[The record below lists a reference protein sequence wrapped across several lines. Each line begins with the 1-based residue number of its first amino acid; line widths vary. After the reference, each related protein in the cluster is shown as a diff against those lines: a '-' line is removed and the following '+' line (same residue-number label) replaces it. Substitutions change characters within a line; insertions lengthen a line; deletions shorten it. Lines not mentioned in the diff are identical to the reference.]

1 MTAAVAVPAVESRSR
16 DGRPAPRWAIVAAHL
31 VTLVTVPAGLWRI
44 ALALGASLGMMSD
57 GQPVDVHG
65 WEALYVIALSV
76 VTEGVALLTLGLV
89 RPWGERAPNRF
100 PLIGGR
106 RLPPMAVVV
115 PAAVGA
121 LMLQVI
127 WAFAFRDFPQLDGM
141 EFSSDGWKAL
151 MIGCYLPLL
160 LWAPLLAAVTFAYYR
175 RRCRD

>member
-1 MTAAVAVPAVESRSR
+1 M
-16 DGRPAPRWAIVAAHL
+16 
-31 VTLVTVPAGLWRI
+31 
-44 ALALGASLGMMSD
+44 
-57 GQPVDVHG
+57 
-65 WEALYVIALSV
+65 
-76 VTEGVALLTLGLV
+76 
-89 RPWGERAPNRF
+89 
-100 PLIGGR
+100 IGGR
-106 RLPPMAVVV
+106 RLPPMAVVA

-127 WAFAFRDFPQLDGM
+127 WAFAFRDFPQFDSM